1 MIRIMSPGLRG
12 TMKRQGIKLTEI
24 SHYTVICVV
33 KKELKINTLIMH
45 FSYTSEGVAL
55 CIIYRVF
62 IL

>member
-1 MIRIMSPGLRG
+1 
-12 TMKRQGIKLTEI
+12 MKRQGIKLTEI